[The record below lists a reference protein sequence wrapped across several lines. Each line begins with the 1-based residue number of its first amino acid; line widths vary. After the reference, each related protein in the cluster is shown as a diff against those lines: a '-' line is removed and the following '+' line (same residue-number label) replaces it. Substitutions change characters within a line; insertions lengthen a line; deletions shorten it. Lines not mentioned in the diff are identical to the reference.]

1 MLIFPLTHW
10 WWSHYYMMMNIVCAW
25 WWFLFR
31 ATSSEKKMKSEE
43 ILKVSARDCFKTNSQ
58 TPFLCKNMSRSE
70 NYYLFQMKHRQ
81 KYADF
86 KNAGYGGLT
95 VEAAVCVRIAHNCMA
110 RVRPTSQRVVS
121 HRIWWTIFHVD
132 NCSVHSEWLTL
143 SSDIIASDDIATI
156 TVYTKHE
163 ISSQNINY

>member
-1 MLIFPLTHW
+1 M
-10 WWSHYYMMMNIVCAW
+10 VCAW
-25 WWFLFR
+25 WWFLFP
-31 ATSSEKKMKSEE
+31 ATSEKKMKSEE
-43 ILKVSARDCFKTNSQ
+43 ILKVSAQDCFKTNSQ
-58 TPFLCKNMSRSE
+58 TQFCSKNMSRSE

-86 KNAGYGGLT
+86 WNAGYRYRGFK
-95 VEAAVCVRIAHNCMA
+95 VEAVVCVRVAHNCIA